1 MIRETERFF
10 VFCFVLFLFV
20 FSVLSGGRF
29 PCRYGNAMGVVYV
42 IQNHPVCNNVGGGGG
57 DGELSAMRLIPTRQ
71 RPGFPPFQTE
81 NERERLP
88 KACPT

>member
-42 IQNHPVCNNVGGGGG
+42 IQNHPVCNNVDGGVVVVV
-57 DGELSAMRLIPTRQ
+57 S
-71 RPGFPPFQTE
+71 
-81 NERERLP
+81 
-88 KACPT
+88 